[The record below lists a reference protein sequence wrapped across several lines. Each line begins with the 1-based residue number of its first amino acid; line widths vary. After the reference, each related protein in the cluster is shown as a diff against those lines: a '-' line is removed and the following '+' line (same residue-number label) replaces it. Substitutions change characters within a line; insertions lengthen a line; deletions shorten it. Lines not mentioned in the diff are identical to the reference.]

1 MRRAIGAVR
10 VAVRV
15 AVRLAALVVA
25 SLLVASPVAR
35 AQDADAATALSRAD
49 SVRADSVL
57 EVRTSA
63 LAAELRC
70 AVCQGISIQ
79 ESPSA
84 LAREMRA
91 VVKEQL
97 RDGRTP
103 DEVKEF
109 FVAAYGE
116 WILLSP
122 RPRGLNLLL
131 YVLPGLLLLG
141 GAALVALLVRRWTAV
156 VPPDE
161 PPPA

>member
-1 MRRAIGAVR
+1 MRRAIGLESV
-10 VAVRV
+10 
-15 AVRLAALVVA
+15 LALVLA
-25 SLLVASPVAR
+25 LALALVATAPLKAQVADTVTAR
-35 AQDADAATALSRAD
+35 ARAD

-57 EVRTSA
+57 EARTSA
-63 LAAELRC
+63 LAAQLRC
-70 AVCQGISIQ
+70 AICQGISIQ

-84 LAREMRA
+84 LAREMRD

-97 RDGRTP
+97 RDGKTP

-131 YVLPGLLLLG
+131 YTLPGVLLLG
-141 GAALVALLVRRWTAV
+141 GIALIVVLVRRWTAM
-156 VPPDE
+156 PPDG
-161 PPPA
+161 PSSP